1 MLKSICHVRAQH
13 STEHFRGGGEVQR
26 DWNVLP
32 AKPESKLIP
41 NFEYKT
47 NQFGDFY
54 DLDTDNFD
62 SEQQR
67 LAQHIIGYQKRQYI
81 ENIINDD
88 VSQYKFYQGMIQDK
102 GTSNAL
108 TKMFCHSF
116 ESL

>member
-1 MLKSICHVRAQH
+1 M
-13 STEHFRGGGEVQR
+13 
-26 DWNVLP
+26 LP
-32 AKPESKLIP
+32 AKPDSKLIP

-47 NQFGDFY
+47 NQFADFY

-67 LAQHIIGYQKRQYI
+67 LAQHLIGYQKRQYI

-108 TKMFCHSF
+108 TKMFDALSSANKD
-116 ESL
+116 SLEFHEEWAIKRGTVWCFRRI